1 VAISS
6 SRFGRHSPPA
16 HQTGPR
22 DSEPQP
28 LRSKGRPILGSEVY
42 LTEVAGFLGS
52 TCLVISCRV
61 GHASFPRASA
71 RHLRTRARGQVT
83 SCAEMVAC
91 QAWPG
96 YRFRTSSLT
105 LIQWRMNSQAEHRM
119 SLLGPQLETN
129 PVRPCWVCKTT
140 SDLPPAWHFTTN
152 PAEQPA
158 GALDGA
164 LKGLE
169 DWLHRLSEVC
179 FRQVHVRHDGVSRSA
194 AIDLAA
200 GSDRQRSSLPARRGL
215 PAISQPANRVP
226 VRSPRGCCLRTRA
239 PGAARGSSAPAY

>member
-1 VAISS
+1 
-6 SRFGRHSPPA
+6 
-16 HQTGPR
+16 
-22 DSEPQP
+22 
-28 LRSKGRPILGSEVY
+28 
-42 LTEVAGFLGS
+42 
-52 TCLVISCRV
+52 
-61 GHASFPRASA
+61 
-71 RHLRTRARGQVT
+71 
-83 SCAEMVAC
+83 
-91 QAWPG
+91 
-96 YRFRTSSLT
+96 
-105 LIQWRMNSQAEHRM
+105 M

-158 GALDGA
+158 RALDGA

-239 PGAARGSSAPAY
+239 PGAARASAAIMGGRGVDDHQLDVRVVKWRRDTEETGRCRSTGLAAVTSLWLPDKPQTRVSLSEILELLSIGGMANARRASTLRTRLARPAQEYE